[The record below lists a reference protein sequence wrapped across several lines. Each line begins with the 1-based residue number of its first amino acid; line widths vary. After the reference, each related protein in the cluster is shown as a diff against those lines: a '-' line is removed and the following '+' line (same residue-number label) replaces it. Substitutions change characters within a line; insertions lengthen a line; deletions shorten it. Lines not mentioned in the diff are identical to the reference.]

1 MLRSLGIP
9 VQRVVLSDRPDAV
22 ITDFC
27 GRRVGVEVME
37 CRPSSIVSKGRNSK
51 AQARNLV
58 DFACR
63 QYEKILAE
71 RGYEHIRAH
80 INFKDKAYR
89 VDRSINR
96 LQFVDSILD
105 EIERHRRND
114 RYERRRRQLSRKD
127 FIAMKLSGAF
137 HYEYVSSVRFADCYP
152 HSTLISPVYCY
163 WVGCVRDEHILHCV
177 KQKDAK
183 LEEYRRLPENGDIS
197 EYWLVL
203 NIPIEEEC
211 DFEHYRPSCEIETA
225 YDRIYLTRREEL
237 LRIK

>member
-1 MLRSLGIP
+1 MSSGDIQHRIELYAIRPLLRSLGIP

-114 RYERRRRQLSRKD
+114 RYEWRRRQLSREEIDKLLWNLLSDLLNDRQKKD
-127 FIAMKLSGAF
+127 KITNL
-137 HYEYVSSVRFADCYP
+137 
-152 HSTLISPVYCY
+152 L
-163 WVGCVRDEHILHCV
+163 
-177 KQKDAK
+177 AK
-183 LEEYRRLPENGDIS
+183 LKRQGKIRNESQGPNSD
-197 EYWLVL
+197 WFNV
-203 NIPIEEEC
+203 
-211 DFEHYRPSCEIETA
+211 
-225 YDRIYLTRREEL
+225 
-237 LRIK
+237 